1 MEIGEYSIADLSPDD
16 IRTELKRLYLQLEV
30 LKAKDICKDNPH
42 ISKRKGGRKT
52 QHRRFSLQKKG
63 SKDNKVSEYSLSSI
77 FCSLC
82 HSSATRTTKEIRTRK
97 SQKRNR
103 HGHPKSRFVAT
114 KDPAPSTR
122 IYHLSIKLFPLKRV
136 NKCFRQFFLIPPCQK
151 MQKSVFC

>member
-77 FCSLC
+77 LAHCVVAAQQGQQTGSG
-82 HSSATRTTKEIRTRK
+82 
-97 SQKRNR
+97 
-103 HGHPKSRFVAT
+103 HGNDRSGTVAH
-114 KDPAPSTR
+114 AG
-122 IYHLSIKLFPLKRV
+122 RV
-136 NKCFRQFFLIPPCQK
+136 DL
-151 MQKSVFC
+151 

>member
-63 SKDNKVSEYSLSSI
+63 SKDNKVSERESEYSLSSI
-77 FCSLC
+77 F
-82 HSSATRTTKEIRTRK
+82 AVVEAQQGQ
-97 SQKRNR
+97 QKRSG
-103 HGHPKSRFVAT
+103 HGNDRSGTVAH
-114 KDPAPSTR
+114 AG
-122 IYHLSIKLFPLKRV
+122 RV
-136 NKCFRQFFLIPPCQK
+136 DL
-151 MQKSVFC
+151 